1 METLKSPYIGRVD
14 ERLAQARDACAASQI
29 EEAIALVA
37 EVIGRADDEADLVD
51 AATLIPRP
59 VDPLARARVHLLAAE
74 AATRVR
80 TPALRERIQAQLDA
94 TVDHFRPAEPLTPAL
109 MDQLV
114 RAGDRPAVLDAIAAF
129 AGEAATAL
137 DRSRLHLLLASQALI
152 DGRFKAT
159 VGHVIVARSLSGAG
173 SDAFYLE
180 PVFRFAVARH
190 TGEGLEGLVPVIR
203 EAVEKLPFAARGW
216 LALALMAS
224 GHRPEVSGLWE
235 LLLAPRTD
243 DVPVEAPE
251 FLIATVGSAEVC
263 AWFGDRTTAER
274 LYDRLAPY
282 AGRHAIAHA
291 IGPYEGPVDLA
302 LGRLARVLGRSNL
315 ARDHLRRAATAC
327 RTIHAPIHE
336 ATALAE
342 LAQVESPGTR
352 ARAECVVTAR
362 AMADVLGMQPL
373 LAQLD
378 RLGSFSES
386 GPLTPRESEI
396 AELVATGLTN
406 AQIAR
411 RLFLSERTVEN
422 HISRAMLKVG
432 VASRTGL
439 AATLRP

>member
-1 METLKSPYIGRVD
+1 MD
-14 ERLAQARDACAASQI
+14 ERLAQARDACAAGQI

-80 TPALRERIQAQLDA
+80 TPALRERIQARLDA

-129 AGEAATAL
+129 AGEAVTAL

-152 DGRFKAT
+152 DGRFEAT
-159 VGHVIVARSLSGAG
+159 LGHVVVARSLSGAG

-190 TGEGLEGLVPVIR
+190 TGEGLEELVPVIR

-216 LALALMAS
+216 LALALMAG
-224 GHRPEVSGLWE
+224 GHRPEVSALWE
-235 LLLAPRTD
+235 LLAPRTD

-251 FLIATVGSAEVC
+251 FLIATVASAEVC
-263 AWFGDRTTAER
+263 AWLGDRPTAER

-291 IGPYEGPVDLA
+291 TGPYEGPVDLA

-327 RTIHAPIHE
+327 RTIHAPVHE
-336 ATALAE
+336 ATALVE

-352 ARAECVVTAR
+352 ARAECVASAR
-362 AMADVLGMQPL
+362 AMADMLGMQPL
-373 LAQLD
+373 LAELD
-378 RLGSFSES
+378 RLGSFSAS

-406 AQIAR
+406 AQIAG